1 MPPKLDSLIASMTN
15 TQAGFLRAADA
26 VPAKEWRT
34 RPSEGRW
41 SAAELVAHLMMVE
54 RAVIGKADRVA
65 QKPPKH
71 VPLFK
76 RIHLPMALVE
86 SRLIRR
92 KSPVPIDTAML
103 QGKEVMLAELRDDIT
118 VDGLGCLG
126 EPPAKLVVRQVSEHQ
141 TPDTGPV
148 GDLFGDREVDGVAVA
163 RCLTMAATSPSAWQ
177 TWRSDVRWVAAIKDS
192 MTGSLSRTRPTRSS
206 ASRPSQARVN
216 PRS

>member
-26 VPAKEWRT
+26 VSAKEWRT

-65 QKPPKH
+65 RKLPKH

-103 QGKEVMLAELRDDIT
+103 QGKEVMLAELRDIREHSLAFLEETKGRD
-118 VDGLGCLG
+118 LGQYYWPHPALG
-126 EPPAKLVVRQVSEHQ
+126 TLNTYQWIQFLAAHEVRHTKQMQEI
-141 TPDTGPV
+141 
-148 GDLFGDREVDGVAVA
+148 EA
-163 RCLTMAATSPSAWQ
+163 
-177 TWRSDVRWVAAIKDS
+177 
-192 MTGSLSRTRPTRSS
+192 SLPKVIESL
-206 ASRPSQARVN
+206 QK
-216 PRS
+216 